1 MFNSA
6 LLALA
11 ATASL
16 VVADDFKRTDG
27 KGSCN
32 VGDVKVCTG
41 ADFVLSLA
49 NNSLVNIVKDYQ
61 EATGEEKDLIGLN
74 DIVGQIGI
82 ECSQIPILGV
92 ALQDMCKVTPVCCE
106 KVEQN
111 GLINLGCSPLSV
123 I

>member
-1 MFNSA
+1 MYKTA
-6 LLALA
+6 LLTLA

-32 VGDVKVCTG
+32 VGDVK
-41 ADFVLSLA
+41 
-49 NNSLVNIVKDYQ
+49 DYE
-61 EATGEEKDLIGLN
+61 EATAEEKDLIGLN
-74 DIVGQIGI
+74 DVVGQLGI
-82 ECSQIPILGV
+82 ECSQIPIIGV

-106 KVEQN
+106 NVEQN
-111 GLINLGCSPLSV
+111 GLINLGCSPLSL

>member
-49 NNSLVNIVKDYQ
+49 NNSLVLVCLYTITLVSFNIRSVTLSKTTRKQPVK
-61 EATGEEKDLIGLN
+61 KRI
-74 DIVGQIGI
+74 
-82 ECSQIPILGV
+82 
-92 ALQDMCKVTPVCCE
+92 
-106 KVEQN
+106 
-111 GLINLGCSPLSV
+111 
-123 I
+123 